1 MAAQHQQYGTAPGPQ
16 PPQMSLPL
24 INGPG
29 RGRGAGPMPPTLLQ
43 MPSVYPGNTGGR
55 QPQPPA
61 QPDFP
66 VETGGWSTLASGIAA
81 DLRGQTHA
89 ADSAPP
95 PDGCARCRIW
105 NGAVRSA
112 FLWNRFSRHD
122 QIIAV
127 IQGCHPRAYA
137 CGKYCQQINQTA
149 GCQQNVL
156 MRRCR
161 GSSGRRGWTA
171 ASMTAQ

>member
-66 VETGGWSTLASGIAA
+66 VEPGGWSTLASGIAA
-81 DLRGQTHA
+81 DLRGQTHG
-89 ADSAPP
+89 ADSALP

-112 FLWNRFSRHD
+112 LLWNRFSRHD

-127 IQGCHPRAYA
+127 IQGCHPRHVHAE
-137 CGKYCQQINQTA
+137 KVTA
-149 GCQQNVL
+149 SKSIRLPVVSRMCSCAGA
-156 MRRCR
+156 
-161 GSSGRRGWTA
+161 GEA
-171 ASMTAQ
+171 AAAAAGLQPV